1 MPSEFPQK
9 FSSELESALSTW
21 AQRGQRRSLAEIPGV
36 NLCSNDYLGLAQSPR
51 LRGALAEAVAAAER
65 VGSTGSRLLSGH
77 DRAWDELEESFAEF
91 AGTEAALF
99 FTSGYAANLGLLTSL
114 AGPDDSIFSDALNH
128 ASLIDG
134 IRLSGARK
142 HIYPHAD
149 LNALESGL
157 REHQNDRGRK
167 LIVTETVFSMDGDV
181 APLREIFA
189 LAARYGAGVI
199 LDEAHATA
207 VHGPQGRGLAA
218 GLSAVAASHGA
229 ADVSRGDAVVTQ
241 GAVDGAE
248 NVVAVVHTCGKA
260 LASMGAF
267 VCGGALLKEYLINR
281 ARSFLFSTAL
291 PPYLAAQVHA
301 ALRLAQSMDAERAAL
316 RQNAQALSA
325 VLRRQGWDTA
335 SSSTQIIPVII
346 GKNDAAVA
354 AAAFL
359 QRAGFA
365 VRAIRP
371 PTVPQ
376 GIARLR
382 LSLTAAIT
390 PDELT
395 RLADALQAFRDE
407 SVSEGRR
414 ESASHSAAPR
424 APQLLAKTS
433 AHAAGAHLDFT
444 ESSHRTTDAQ
454 DTGDAHL
461 TEEWS
466 RR

>member
-9 FSSELESALSTW
+9 FSSELESALSAL
-21 AQRGQRRSLAEIPGV
+21 AQRGQCRTLREIPGV

-51 LRGALAEAVAAAER
+51 LREAVAEGVAAAER

-77 DRAWDELEESFAEF
+77 DRAWDDLEESFAEF
-91 AGTEAALF
+91 VGTESALF

-114 AGPDDSIFSDALNH
+114 AGPDDVVFSDALNH

-149 LNALESGL
+149 LNALEFAL
-157 REHQNDRGRK
+157 RKHQNDRARK
-167 LIVTETVFSMDGDV
+167 LIVTETVFSMDGDA
-181 APLREIFA
+181 APLREIYT

-207 VHGPQGRGLAA
+207 VHGPQGRGLAT
-218 GLSAVAASHGA
+218 GLYGFA
-229 ADVSRGDAVVTQ
+229 
-241 GAVDGAE
+241 GAE
-248 NVVAVVHTCGKA
+248 NVVAIVHTCGKA
-260 LASMGAF
+260 LASAGAF
-267 VCGGALLKEYLINR
+267 VCGSALLKEYLVNR

-291 PPYLAAQVHA
+291 PPYMAAQVHE

-316 RQNAQALSA
+316 QQSAKALCAALRQ
-325 VLRRQGWDTA
+325 QGWDTA
-335 SSSTQIIPVII
+335 SSNTQIIPVII
-346 GKNDAAVA
+346 GENAAAVA

-376 GIARLR
+376 GTARLR
-382 LSLTAAIT
+382 LSLTSAIT
-390 PDELT
+390 QDELT
-395 RLADALQAFRDE
+395 RLADALQAFRGE
-407 SVSEGRR
+407 FVSDAPR
-414 ESASHSAAPR
+414 ETVSHSAASR
-424 APQLLAKTS
+424 QTQLLAKTA
-433 AHAAGAHLDFT
+433 AHAAGARLDLAEDAHRGDEPRLT
-444 ESSHRTTDAQ
+444 EV
-454 DTGDAHL
+454 AHL
-461 TEEWS
+461 TGEWS